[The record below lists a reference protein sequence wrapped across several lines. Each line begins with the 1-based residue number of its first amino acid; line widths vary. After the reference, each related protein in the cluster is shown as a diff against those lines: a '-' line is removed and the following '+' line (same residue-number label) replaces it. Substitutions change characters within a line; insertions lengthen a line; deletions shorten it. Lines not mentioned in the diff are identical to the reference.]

1 MFDMATTAG
10 IKRSSFGVVLVF
22 SDKFTADKLIF

>member
-1 MFDMATTAG
+1 MYIKRN